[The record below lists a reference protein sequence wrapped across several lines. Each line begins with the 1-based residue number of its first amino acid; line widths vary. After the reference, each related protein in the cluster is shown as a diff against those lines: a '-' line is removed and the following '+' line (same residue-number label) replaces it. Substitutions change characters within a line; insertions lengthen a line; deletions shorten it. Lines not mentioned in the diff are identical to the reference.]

1 VGPGPAIGPEG
12 PWAMENRKDKGP
24 GIHGSEE
31 WAWGC
36 VGPMGLGPGMPG
48 EPREWPGPG
57 ELWYQGWE
65 QGSCVCRW
73 GGGKW
78 FGQYRIQGN
87 RLFFIHVQA
96 DVVTQSTSTPP
107 KKSASAPL
115 PHLGEDARRGMVNHP
130 LSNEHTPGPRNVPEQ
145 TPADHRDRLES
156 TGGQSYKLR
165 QITRTDWSL

>member
-1 VGPGPAIGPEG
+1 MGQRNGPGDAWV
-12 PWAMENRKDKGP
+12 PWGNGP
-24 GIHGSEE
+24 GD
-31 WAWGC
+31 AWRTEGMVRTRRTVVPG
-36 VGPMGLGPGMPG
+36 VGT
-48 EPREWPGPG
+48 
-57 ELWYQGWE
+57 
-65 QGSCVCRW
+65 GSCVCRW

-115 PHLGEDARRGMVNHP
+115 PHLGEDARRGMANHP
-130 LSNEHTPGPRNVPEQ
+130 LSNEHTPGPRSVPEQ
-145 TPADHRDRLES
+145 TPADHRDLLES

>member
-1 VGPGPAIGPEG
+1 MGPGPG
-12 PWAMENRKDKGP
+12 PWRTGRIMALD
-24 GIHGSEE
+24 HGSVE

-36 VGPMGLGPGMPG
+36 VGPVGMGPGMPG
-48 EPREWPGPG
+48 EPRCRG
-57 ELWYQGWE
+57 